1 MGSSS
6 AWQTDTQLHDA
17 VKRQLGWE
25 PDIKA
30 DSIAVVVT
38 DSVVTLTG
46 FANSYSEK
54 FAAEQAAKRVR
65 GVRAVAND
73 IHVKLNDERSDPE
86 IARDAVQALQ
96 SHMSVPPQA
105 VTVTVRDGFVTLE
118 GTVEWNYQRSA
129 AESAVRHLKGVQNVS
144 NDIRLS
150 PTTSVGQI
158 KTLIEDALRR
168 SAEVDASRI
177 EVVTRQGTV
186 ILNGTVRSWAEKH
199 EAERAAWSAPGV
211 MRVENRLEVS
221 ATS

>member
-6 AWQTDTQLHDA
+6 AWQTDDQLHDA

-25 PDIKA
+25 PDIHA
-30 DSIAVVVT
+30 DDIAVSVA

-73 IHVKLNDERSDPE
+73 IHVKLDDERSDPE
-86 IARDAVQALQ
+86 IAKDAVNALKG
-96 SHMSVPPQA
+96 HINVPQA

-118 GTVEWNYQRSA
+118 GTVEWNDQRSA
-129 AESAVRHLKGVQNVS
+129 AESAIRHLKGVKNIS

-150 PTTSVGQI
+150 PTNVGAADQ
-158 KTLIEDALRR
+158 DA
-168 SAEVDASRI
+168 D
-177 EVVTRQGTV
+177 
-186 ILNGTVRSWAEKH
+186 
-199 EAERAAWSAPGV
+199 
-211 MRVENRLEVS
+211 
-221 ATS
+221 

>member
-25 PDIKA
+25 PEIQ
-30 DSIAVVVT
+30 SNNIAVLVA
-38 DSVVTLTG
+38 DGVVTLTG
-46 FANSYSEK
+46 FASSYSEK

-65 GVRAVAND
+65 GVTAVAND
-73 IHVKLNDERSDPE
+73 IHVKLDDERSDTE
-86 IARDAVQALQ
+86 IAKDAVDALKR
-96 SHMSVPPQA
+96 HLSVPQA
-105 VTVTVRDGFVTLE
+105 VTLTVRDGFVTLE
-118 GTVEWNYQRSA
+118 GVVEWNYQRSA

-211 MRVENRLEVS
+211 MHVENRLEVS

>member
-25 PDIKA
+25 PEIQ
-30 DSIAVVVT
+30 SNNIAVLVA
-38 DSVVTLTG
+38 DGVVTLTG
-46 FANSYSEK
+46 FASSYSEK

-65 GVRAVAND
+65 GVTAVAND
-73 IHVKLNDERSDPE
+73 IHVQLDDERSDTE
-86 IARDAVQALQ
+86 IAKDAVDALKR
-96 SHMSVPPQA
+96 HLSVPQA
-105 VTVTVRDGFVTLE
+105 VTLTVRDGFVTLE
-118 GTVEWNYQRSA
+118 GVVEWNYQRSA

-211 MRVENRLEVS
+211 MHVENRLEVS

>member
-6 AWQTDTQLHDA
+6 AWQTDDQLHDA

-30 DSIAVVVT
+30 DNIAVSVA

-46 FANSYSEK
+46 FANSYNEK

-73 IHVKLNDERSDPE
+73 IHVKLDDERSDPE
-86 IARDAVQALQ
+86 IAKDAVNALKG
-96 SHMSVPPQA
+96 HINVPQA

-118 GTVEWNYQRSA
+118 GTVEWNDQRSA
-129 AESAVRHLKGVQNVS
+129 AESAIRHLKGVKNVS

-150 PTTSVGQI
+150 PTNVGAADQ
-158 KTLIEDALRR
+158 DA
-168 SAEVDASRI
+168 D
-177 EVVTRQGTV
+177 
-186 ILNGTVRSWAEKH
+186 
-199 EAERAAWSAPGV
+199 
-211 MRVENRLEVS
+211 
-221 ATS
+221 

>member
-25 PDIKA
+25 PEIQ
-30 DSIAVVVT
+30 SNNIAVLVA
-38 DSVVTLTG
+38 DGVVTLTG
-46 FANSYSEK
+46 FASSYSEK

-65 GVRAVAND
+65 GVTAVAND
-73 IHVKLNDERSDPE
+73 IHVQLDDERSDTE
-86 IARDAVQALQ
+86 IAKDAVDALKR
-96 SHMSVPPQA
+96 HLSVPQA
-105 VTVTVRDGFVTLE
+105 VTLTVRDGFVTLE
-118 GTVEWNYQRSA
+118 GVVEWNYQRSA
-129 AESAVRHLKGVQNVS
+129 AESAIRHLKGVQNVS

-177 EVVTRQGTV
+177 EVVTRQSTV

-211 MRVENRLEVS
+211 MHVENRLEVS